1 MRESIGGAWI
11 LGIVMTFIVLFASFL
26 AVSINYS
33 KAFKVKNNVVDL
45 IEKNEGMNEHA
56 AEEIYGYLKSQ
67 GYILKG
73 ECKQPKDEDDD
84 GKLDANKF
92 VGFDGTTIVS
102 ESSPALYCVQENKPK
117 NEDTALEKSYY
128 SVQIFFRLDLP
139 VLGDIFTF
147 SVTGETMSIYFADNG
162 IFQTKFDAAKA

>member
-45 IEKNEGMNEHA
+45 IEKNEGMTDDAVND
-56 AEEIYGYLKSQ
+56 IWKYLSSE

-73 ECKQPKDEDDD
+73 SCDTSNGYK
-84 GKLDANKF
+84 
-92 VGFDGTTIVS
+92 GFDKNGDTS
-102 ESSPALYCVQENKPK
+102 GKALYCVKR
-117 NEDTALEKSYY
+117 EDVVDVALDKAYY
-128 SVQIFFRLDLP
+128 SVVIFFRLDLP
-139 VLGDIFTF
+139 VFGEIFTF
-147 SVTGETMSIYFADNG
+147 KVTGETMSIYFAEDDY
-162 IFQTKFDAAKA
+162 F

>member
-45 IEKNEGMNEHA
+45 IEKNEGMNTRA
-56 AEEIYGYLKSQ
+56 AEEIWDYLQSQ

-73 ECKQPKDEDDD
+73 KCRNSEA
-84 GKLDANKF
+84 L
-92 VGFDGTTIVS
+92 GFDVDGVAS
-102 ESSPALYCVQENKPK
+102 NQNQSLYCVKRNKID
-117 NEDTALEKSYY
+117 DTALDKTYY
-128 SVQIFFRLDLP
+128 SVEVFFRLDLP

-147 SVTGETMSIYFADNG
+147 SVTGETMSIYFANNEG
-162 IFQTKFDAAKA
+162 FSNKFNAKDGLGGD

>member
-45 IEKNEGMNEHA
+45 IEKNEGMTSDA
-56 AEEIYGYLKSQ
+56 VSDIYGYLQTQ

-73 ECKQPKDEDDD
+73 KCSS
-84 GKLDANKF
+84 GYT
-92 VGFDGTTIVS
+92 GFDMNGKSSGTDKS
-102 ESSPALYCVQENKPK
+102 LYCVKK
-117 NEDTALEKSYY
+117 NNINDTALNKAYY
-128 SVQIFFRLDLP
+128 SVEVFFRLDLP
-139 VLGDIFTF
+139 IFGDIFTF
-147 SVTGETMSIYFADNG
+147 KVTGETMSIYFAEDDYF
-162 IFQTKFDAAKA
+162 I